1 MSADK
6 NKHFDIDI
14 QNISDNLDTLMTPQ
28 VVEYVNTQI
37 NRENLGKLDREWWI
51 DFFIGVSLW
60 GVAAGV
66 IRVSD

>member
-1 MSADK
+1 MDIDK
-6 NKHFDIDI
+6 NKYFNIDV
-14 QNISDNLDTLMTPQ
+14 QNISNNLDSLITPQ
-28 VVEYVNTQI
+28 VREYVETQV

-66 IRVSD
+66 IRVSE

>member
-1 MSADK
+1 MNTNG
-6 NKHFDIDI
+6 NKYFDIDV
-14 QNISDNLDTLMTPQ
+14 QSISDNLDTLMTPQ
-28 VVEYVNTQI
+28 VVEYVSTQI
-37 NRENLGKLDREWWI
+37 KRENLGKLDREWWI

>member
-1 MSADK
+1 MNTDG

-14 QNISDNLDTLMTPQ
+14 QSINDNLDKLMTPQ
-28 VVEYVNTQI
+28 VVEYVSTQI

>member
-1 MSADK
+1 MDIDK
-6 NKHFDIDI
+6 NKYFNIDV
-14 QNISDNLDTLMTPQ
+14 QNISDNLDSLITPQ
-28 VVEYVNTQI
+28 VREYVETQV

-66 IRVSD
+66 IRISE

>member
-28 VVEYVNTQI
+28 VVEYVSTQI

>member
-1 MSADK
+1 MDIDK
-6 NKHFDIDI
+6 NKYFNIDV
-14 QNISDNLDTLMTPQ
+14 QNISDNLDSLITPQ
-28 VVEYVNTQI
+28 VREYVETQV

>member
-1 MSADK
+1 MNTDG

-14 QNISDNLDTLMTPQ
+14 QSISDNLDKLMTPQ
-28 VVEYVNTQI
+28 VVEYVGTQI

>member
-1 MSADK
+1 MNTDG

-14 QNISDNLDTLMTPQ
+14 KNISDNLDTLMTPQ
-28 VVEYVNTQI
+28 VVEYVSTQI

>member
-1 MSADK
+1 METNK
-6 NKHFDIDI
+6 NKYFNIDV
-14 QNISDNLDTLMTPQ
+14 QNISDKLDTLMTPQ
-28 VVEYVNTQI
+28 VVNYVSTQI

>member
-1 MSADK
+1 MNTNE

-14 QNISDNLDTLMTPQ
+14 QSISDNLDTLMTPQ
-28 VVEYVNTQI
+28 VVEYVSTQI

>member
-1 MSADK
+1 MNTNG
-6 NKHFDIDI
+6 NKQFNIDV
-14 QNISDNLDTLMTPQ
+14 QNISENLDTLMTPQ
-28 VVEYVNTQI
+28 VMEYVSTQI
-37 NRENLGKLDREWWI
+37 KRENLGKLDREWWI

>member
-1 MSADK
+1 MNTNG
-6 NKHFDIDI
+6 NKYLNIDVK
-14 QNISDNLDTLMTPQ
+14 NISDNLDTLMTPQ
-28 VVEYVNTQI
+28 VVMYVSTQI
-37 NRENLGKLDREWWI
+37 KREQLGKLDREWWI

>member
-6 NKHFDIDI
+6 NKHFDIDVKY
-14 QNISDNLDTLMTPQ
+14 ISDNLDTLMTPQ

-51 DFFIGVSLW
+51 DFFIGASLW